1 MSNVI
6 STSFYTFCIVPLH
19 GSLKL
24 KHTME
29 KLHQSIMNTDIGEMV
44 FTTYLSWDL

>member
-1 MSNVI
+1 MPNVF
-6 STSFYTFCIVPLH
+6 STSFCTFCVVIPH

-24 KHTME
+24 KRTME
-29 KLHQSIMNTDIGEMV
+29 KLHQSIMNTHDGEMV